1 LHLQGYGRNEVAK
14 KSRESRA
21 TVTREID
28 RFEEQ
33 IEESGIRKAAE
44 EYGVSQLIE
53 NLIEIAQIRKANS
66 LDISDFVEGAKI
78 AKTFRE
84 TKIDAAEASRLISE
98 IWQRTE
104 SRGYTVNTIVDD
116 CAELNHLESE
126 YGRFDNLKAE
136 YDRIGSTMT
145 QLQQEVATLKEHR
158 DTEKTALHNTLKEN
172 NTTREEIVRFTKTSE
187 ALSTHGLDL
196 DTLDKAVNIL
206 TAFEKEDY
214 SPKRIVNRLKTIESL
229 EDHLKTITSEAE
241 RTQTQL
247 DKSSEQLHETESE
260 LREKAGALKEAN
272 KIEELGFSIPAL
284 QKIRNTIV
292 SIAST
297 HGLNRSQATTK
308 FEQDL
313 TKHYDTLL
321 GLQSEVTSLEEK
333 TKQLTH
339 QINDLEERNRSRASE
354 IAAYT
359 RLRKKGVDDQTIIR
373 WNNIMKQAGL
383 NATIVE
389 EELKTQTNLKT
400 LEDKTKQRISELERR
415 ESALIETIKELK
427 STQAAIKTAIET
439 VQRSGVKLIETTVE
453 ETRKKADEAIE
464 EMTHAITEN
473 TRETV
478 ATIEKTKGDIAD
490 ITAGAEK
497 SAKDAYKE
505 LVQVQ
510 KRISILAES
519 AIKAGEE
526 IGRLHPISEAYEFL
540 NTGQG
545 EPAVVLP
552 ASIRFLT
559 NLENWLESN
568 KRFMFT
574 LKQDIRNVINA
585 LTVQER

>member
-187 ALSTHGLDL
+187 ALSTHGLD
-196 DTLDKAVNIL
+196 
-206 TAFEKEDY
+206 
-214 SPKRIVNRLKTIESL
+214 
-229 EDHLKTITSEAE
+229 
-241 RTQTQL
+241 
-247 DKSSEQLHETESE
+247 
-260 LREKAGALKEAN
+260 
-272 KIEELGFSIPAL
+272 
-284 QKIRNTIV
+284 
-292 SIAST
+292 
-297 HGLNRSQATTK
+297 RSQATTK